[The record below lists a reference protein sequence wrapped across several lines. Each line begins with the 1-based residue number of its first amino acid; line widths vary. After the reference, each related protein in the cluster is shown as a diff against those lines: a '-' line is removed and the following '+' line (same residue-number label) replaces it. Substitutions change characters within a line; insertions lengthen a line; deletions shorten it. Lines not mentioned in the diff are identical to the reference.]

1 MSSNKKKI
9 LLLGEIEHA
18 HSEWSSL
25 GDIAEIIVPTACD
38 RAEFIQESKSGAFDG
53 VFGAY
58 RTFLSE
64 AITGRI
70 DEELVSTLPKSLKFL
85 CHNGAG
91 YDQIDPE
98 ACTRHDIRVSN
109 IQTAVDDAT
118 ADVNIFLI
126 IGALRNFNQGMV
138 QLREGNWL
146 EGVPMGHDPEG
157 KTLGILGLGGIGRA
171 LKKRTDAFDMKVI
184 YHNRTRLS
192 PVLENG
198 AEYVSFDDLLSR
210 SDVISLNLP
219 LNSATRHIIST
230 KEFSKMKDGVVIVNT
245 ARGAVMDEDALV
257 QALAS
262 GKVRSCGLDVF
273 EDEPKVHPGLLSNPR
288 VMLIP
293 HMGTHCHET
302 RTAMECW
309 TIDNL
314 RSAITTGKLKSPIP
328 EQAGM

>member
-1 MSSNKKKI
+1 MASNKKI
-9 LLLGEIEHA
+9 LLLGKIDHA
-18 HSEWSSL
+18 HSQWSSL
-25 GDIAEIIVPTACD
+25 DDIAETIVPKARD
-38 RAEFIQESKSGAFDG
+38 RAEFIEECKSGAFDD
-53 VFGAY
+53 VFCAY
-58 RTFLSE
+58 RTLASE

-70 DEELVSTLPKSLKFL
+70 DEELVSVLPKSLKFL
-85 CHNGAG
+85 CHNGSG

-109 IQTAVDDAT
+109 VPTAVDDAT
-118 ADVNIFLI
+118 ADVNLFLI

-146 EGVPMGHDPEG
+146 NGVPLGHDPEG
-157 KTLGILGLGGIGRA
+157 KTLGVLGLGGIGRA

-184 YHNRTRLS
+184 YHNRKRLS
-192 PVLENG
+192 PDLENG
-198 AEYVSFDDLLSR
+198 AEYVSFGDLLSK

-230 KEFSKMKDGVVIVNT
+230 QEFAKMKDGVVIVNT

-273 EDEPKVHPGLLSNPR
+273 EEEPKVHPGLLSNPS

-293 HMGTHCHET
+293 HMGTHTYET

-309 TIDNL
+309 VIDNL
-314 RSAITTGKLKSPIP
+314 RSAISMGKLKSPIP
-328 EQAGM
+328 EQTGM

>member
-1 MSSNKKKI
+1 MSCNKKKI
-9 LLLGEIEHA
+9 LLLGEITHA
-18 HSEWSSL
+18 HAYWNSL
-25 GDIAEIIVPTACD
+25 KDIAEIIVPKARD
-38 RAEFIQESKSGAFDG
+38 RAEFIEESKSGAFDD
-53 VFGAY
+53 VLCAY
-58 RTFLSE
+58 RTFSSE

-70 DEELVSTLPKSLKFL
+70 DEELVSALPKSLEFL

-98 ACTRHDIRVSN
+98 ACTRHNIQVSN
-109 IQTAVDDAT
+109 VPTAVDDAT
-118 ADVNIFLI
+118 ADLNLFLI
-126 IGALRNFNQGMV
+126 IGALRNFNKGMV
-138 QLREGNWL
+138 QLRQGNWL
-146 EGVPMGHDPEG
+146 KDVPLGHDPEG
-157 KTLGILGLGGIGRA
+157 KILGVLGLGGIGRA

-184 YHNRTRLS
+184 YHNRKRLS
-192 PVLENG
+192 PDLENG
-198 AEYVSFDDLLSR
+198 AEYVGFDELLSR

-262 GKVRSCGLDVF
+262 GKVRSCGLDVY
-273 EDEPKVHPGLLSNPR
+273 EEEPIVHPGLLSNPS
-288 VMLIP
+288 VMLVP

-302 RTAMECW
+302 RKAMECW
-309 TIDNL
+309 AFDNL
-314 RSAITTGKLKSPIP
+314 RSAISTGKLKSPIP